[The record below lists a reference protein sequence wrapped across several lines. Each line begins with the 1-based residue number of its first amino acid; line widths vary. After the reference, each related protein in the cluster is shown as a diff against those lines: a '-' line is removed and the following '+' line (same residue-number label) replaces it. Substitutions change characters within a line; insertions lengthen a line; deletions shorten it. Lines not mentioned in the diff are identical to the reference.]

1 MKSLFKILFAFALI
15 YSIGCGNG
23 NEKNTISAS
32 GNIEATNA
40 VVSSK
45 VTGQVIAIKC
55 DEGSGVNEGDTVMI
69 IDHDNLEI
77 QLQQA
82 KAAENAA
89 DAQLKLLK
97 VGARSEDIQQAQ
109 DAVKQAKINM
119 DLAERD
125 FNRMQQLYTSNTIT
139 KKQFDDVQAKY
150 ELTQAQYNS
159 VQENLKK
166 MKNFARPEEIK
177 QAQANLNRQ
186 KAVVDLLKK
195 NISDSYVVSPITG
208 FIVQKY
214 VEKGETVSMLSSLFK
229 VSELR
234 TVKLVIYVSEENL
247 GKVKLGQK
255 ADVSN
260 DTYKNKNY
268 KGTVIYISPEAEFTP
283 KNIQTKDE
291 RTKLVYA
298 VKIEINNPDFELK
311 PGMPADAVIHL

>member
-1 MKSLFKILFAFALI
+1 MKSFIKILIVLAAL
-15 YSIGCGNG
+15 YSAGCGSG

-45 VTGQVIAIKC
+45 VTGQVIAIKY
-55 DEGSGVNEGDTVMI
+55 DEGSRVNEGDTVMI

-82 KAAENAA
+82 VAAENAA
-89 DAQLKLLK
+89 GAQFNLLK
-97 VGARSEDIQQAQ
+97 EGARSEDIQQAE
-109 DAVKQAKINM
+109 DALKQTKINM
-119 DLAERD
+119 NLAEQD
-125 FNRMQQLYTSNTIT
+125 FNRMKQLYDSKTIT
-139 KKQFDDVQAKY
+139 KKQFDDTQARY
-150 ELTQAQYNS
+150 ELTQSQYNAA
-159 VQENLKK
+159 QENLKK

-177 QAQANLNRQ
+177 QAQANLDRQ
-186 KAVVDLLKK
+186 KAAVDLLKK
-195 NISDSYVVSPITG
+195 NISDSYVVSPLSG

-214 VEKGETVSMLSSLFK
+214 VEKGETVTMLSSLFK

-247 GKVKLGQK
+247 GRVKLGQK
-255 ADVSN
+255 ADVSSDSFN
-260 DTYKNKNY
+260 NKTY

-298 VKIEINNPDFELK
+298 VKIEIKNPEFELK
-311 PGMPADAVIHL
+311 PGMPADAVVHF

>member
-1 MKSLFKILFAFALI
+1 MKSLFKILLAFTLV

-45 VTGQVIAIKC
+45 VTGQVIAIKY
-55 DEGSGVNEGDTVMI
+55 DEGSRVNEGDTVMI

-97 VGARSEDIQQAQ
+97 EGARSEDIQQAQ

-125 FNRMQQLYTSNTIT
+125 FNRMQQLYI
-139 KKQFDDVQAKY
+139 
-150 ELTQAQYNS
+150 S
-159 VQENLKK
+159 VKENLKK

-255 ADVSN
+255 ADVST
-260 DTYKNKNY
+260 DTYKDKNY

>member
-1 MKSLFKILFAFALI
+1 MKSLFKILLAFTLV

-45 VTGQVIAIKC
+45 VTGQVIAIKY
-55 DEGSGVNEGDTVMI
+55 DEGSRVNEGDTVMI

-97 VGARSEDIQQAQ
+97 EGARSEDIQQAQ

-255 ADVSN
+255 ADVST
-260 DTYKNKNY
+260 DTYKDKNY

>member
-1 MKSLFKILFAFALI
+1 MKTFLITVFAFAVI
-15 YSIGCGNG
+15 FAAGCGNG

-40 VVSSK
+40 VVSSR

-55 DEGSGVNEGDTVMI
+55 DEGSRVNEGDTVMI

-77 QLQQA
+77 QLKQA
-82 KAAENAA
+82 VAAENAA
-89 DAQLKLLK
+89 DAQLKLLRE
-97 VGARSEDIQQAQ
+97 GARSEDIQQAE
-109 DAVKQAKINM
+109 DAVKQSKINM

-125 FNRMQQLYTSNTIT
+125 FNRMKQLYSSNTVT
-139 KKQFDDVQAKY
+139 KKQFDDAQAKY

-159 VQENLKK
+159 AKENLKK

-186 KAVVDLLKK
+186 KAAVDLLNK
-195 NISDSYVVSPITG
+195 NISDSYVLSPITG
-208 FIVQKY
+208 FIVQKF

-234 TVKLVIYVSEENL
+234 TVKLVIYISEENL
-247 GKVKLGQK
+247 GRVKLGQE

-291 RTKLVYA
+291 RTKLVFA
-298 VKIEINNPDFELK
+298 VKIEISNPDFELK

>member
-1 MKSLFKILFAFALI
+1 MKSILKIFLALAVTYI
-15 YSIGCGNG
+15 IGCGDG

-32 GNIEATNA
+32 GTIEATNA

-45 VTGQVIAIKC
+45 VTGQIIEIKH
-55 DEGSGVNEGDTVMI
+55 DEGSQVNEGDTVMI
-69 IDHDNLEI
+69 IDHENLEI

-82 KAAENAA
+82 IAGENAA

-97 VGARSEDIQQAQ
+97 EGARSEDIQQAQ
-109 DAVKQAKINM
+109 NTLQQAKINM
-119 DLAERD
+119 DLAEQD
-125 FNRMQQLYTSNTIT
+125 FNRMKELYSSKTIT
-139 KKQFDDVQAKY
+139 KKQFDDAQARY
-150 ELTQAQYNS
+150 ELTRAQFNS
-159 VQENLKK
+159 AQENLKK

-186 KAVVDLLKK
+186 LAAVNLFKK
-195 NISDSYVVSPITG
+195 NISDSYVVSPLTG

-234 TVKLVIYVSEENL
+234 TVKLVIYISEENL

-255 ADVSN
+255 ADVSS
-260 DTYKNKNY
+260 DTYKDKVYN
-268 KGTVIYISPEAEFTP
+268 GFIIYISPEAEFTP

-298 VKIEINNPDFELK
+298 VKIEIKNPDFELK
-311 PGMPADAVIHL
+311 PGMPADAAIHL

>member
-1 MKSLFKILFAFALI
+1 MKSLFKVLFVVALI
-15 YSIGCGNG
+15 YSAGCGNG

-45 VTGQVIAIKC
+45 VTGQVIAIKY
-55 DEGSGVNEGDTVMI
+55 DEGSRVNEGDTVMI
-69 IDHDNLEI
+69 IDHENLEI

-82 KAAENAA
+82 TASENAA

-97 VGARSEDIQQAQ
+97 EGARSEDIQQAQ
-109 DAVKQAKINM
+109 DALKQAKINM
-119 DLAERD
+119 DLAEQD
-125 FNRMQQLYTSNTIT
+125 FNRMKQLFTSKTIT

-150 ELTQAQYNS
+150 ELTQARYNS
-159 VQENLKK
+159 AQENLKK

-195 NISDSYVVSPITG
+195 NISDSYVVSPLTG

-234 TVKLVIYVSEENL
+234 TVKLIIYISEENL
-247 GKVKLGQK
+247 GKVKLRQK